1 MDVLVYLDPSPRG
14 EWALA
19 VAAALPPRWRGTR
32 RLLATEE
39 DASAHPGLVEGA
51 SARLGASGPVEA
63 LTRPGPAER
72 AVIEEAHARRYG
84 LLVVSP
90 AGRGAVARML
100 KGSRVATVVHGAR
113 TPVLVARR
121 PPGRIERVLGALS
134 GRDTT
139 GAVVEATLA
148 WEERPGARAAF
159 VHVRSEVPLPLGA
172 DEAPPEVPGAAD
184 LAAAHAALAARGRA
198 ADLQLR
204 DGLVVEETLDAFE
217 EGAFHLLVVGA
228 HGEGSPGFGREDLT
242 ERLLLGCPG
251 STLVVPALDPNGSL
265 CRPLG
270 GG

>member
-19 VAAALPPRWRGTR
+19 VAADLPPRWRGTL
-32 RLLATEE
+32 RLVATEE
-39 DASAHPGLVEGA
+39 DAAAHAGLVDRA
-51 SARLGASGPVEA
+51 RLRLGASHPVEA

-72 AVIEEAHARRYG
+72 AVIEEARARPYG
-84 LLVVSP
+84 LLVVPP

-121 PPGRIERVLGALS
+121 PPERIERVLGALS

-139 GAVVEATLA
+139 DAVLEAALA
-148 WEERPGARAAF
+148 WEQRPGAHAAF
-159 VHVRSEVPLPLGA
+159 VHVR
-172 DEAPPEVPGAAD
+172 PEVPVPIGAGAAPPDDPGATD
-184 LAAAHAALAARGRA
+184 LAAARAALAARGREV
-198 ADLQLR
+198 DLQLR
-204 DGLVVEETLDAFE
+204 DGLVVDETLEVFE

-228 HGEGSPGFGREDLT
+228 HGEGSPGFGREDVT

-251 STLVVPALDPNGSL
+251 STLVVPD
-265 CRPLG
+265 
-270 GG
+270 

>member
-19 VAAALPPRWRGTR
+19 VAAELPPRWNGTL
-32 RLLATEE
+32 RLVATEE
-39 DASAHPGLVEGA
+39 DAAAHPGLVEKA
-51 SARLGASGPVEA
+51 RVRLGAAGPVEA
-63 LTRPGPAER
+63 LTRPGPAEH
-72 AVIEEAHARRYG
+72 AVIEEARARRFG
-84 LLVVSP
+84 LLVVPP

-100 KGSRVATVVHGAR
+100 KGSRVATVVHRAR

-121 PPGRIERVLGALS
+121 PPERIERVLGALS

-139 GAVVEATLA
+139 TAVLEAALA
-148 WEERPGARAAF
+148 WEERPGAQAEF

-172 DEAPPEVPGAAD
+172 EAAAPEVPGAAD
-184 LAAAHAALAARGRA
+184 VETARAALAARGREG
-198 ADLQLR
+198 DLQIR

-228 HGEGSPGFGREDLT
+228 HGEGSPGFGREDVT

-251 STLVVPALDPNGSL
+251 STLIVP
-265 CRPLG
+265 R
-270 GG
+270 